1 MTSILFLIE
10 TIYRNI
16 FRCNYLRDEIYFRNF
31 FWHFLNLDLILKIFK
46 KKMRGIAD
54 AFFNIR
60 TPKNVV
66 TKMSKKSYFRGY
78 FDKWQGKWDETLLKS
93 ERQHLYYIYWS
104 PWRQFSRKN
113 CLLVICKILGL
124 FVKPFTANDKYSL
137 LNRGNLQQHFQMQ
150 SSQKRKIISKVS
162 FSTF

>member
-60 TPKNVV
+60 TPKIVV
-66 TKMSKKSYFRGY
+66 TKMSKKSCFRVYFE
-78 FDKWQGKWDETLLKS
+78 KWQGNWDETLLKS

-104 PWRQFSRKN
+104 PWRQFSWKN

-124 FVKPFTANDKYSL
+124 FVKPLTADDKYSL